1 MQDDKHHFDDSI
13 NTGSSRSRGWM
24 RGAVVGGLALAA
36 IAGTGLVA
44 AAGGGFGG
52 ADAHMGGQFL
62 KARMG
67 GMGGFMMERR
77 MGHMLD
83 EIGATDEQQD
93 KLWEIIDAAR
103 AEMRPMIREFRDT
116 RKDIVNI
123 ISAPTVDREAA
134 EKLRG
139 ERVQAMDEVS
149 RKMTAALLDAAEVLT
164 PEQRAKLA
172 EHIGKRGRHHRR

>member
-13 NTGSSRSRGWM
+13 DNGTPRSRGWM
-24 RGAVVGGLALAA
+24 RGAIVGGLALAA

-44 AAGGGFGG
+44 AAGGGFGASNG
-52 ADAHMGGQFL
+52 HMGGMSGMGG
-62 KARMG
+62 MG

-103 AEMRPMIREFRDT
+103 AEMRPMLREFRDT
-116 RKDIVNI
+116 HADIVNI
-123 ISAPTVDREAA
+123 ISAPTIDREAA
-134 EKLRG
+134 EKLRS

-172 EHIGKRGRHHRR
+172 EHMDKRGRHHRR

>member
-1 MQDDKHHFDDSI
+1 MQDDNHHFDDSI
-13 NTGSSRSRGWM
+13 NGGTPRSGGWM
-24 RGAVVGGLALAA
+24 RGAIVGGLALAA

-44 AAGGGFGG
+44 TAGGGFGASDG
-52 ADAHMGGQFL
+52 HMGGQVL

-67 GMGGFMMERR
+67 GFIMERR

-103 AEMRPMIREFRDT
+103 AELRPMIREFRDT

-123 ISAPTVDREAA
+123 ISAPTIDREAA

-139 ERVQAMDEVS
+139 ERVQAMDEAS
-149 RKMTAALLDAAEVLT
+149 RKMTAAMLDAAEVLT

-172 EHIGKRGRHHRR
+172 EHIEKRGKHHRR